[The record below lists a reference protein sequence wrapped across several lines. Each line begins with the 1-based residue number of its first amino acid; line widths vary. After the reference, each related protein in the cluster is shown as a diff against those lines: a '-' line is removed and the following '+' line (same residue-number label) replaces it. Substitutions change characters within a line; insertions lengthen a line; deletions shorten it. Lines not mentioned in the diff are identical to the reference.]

1 MLIVPSNGTFVKSEA
16 TSNDTVVWSF
26 GIFCFLILFVNSLVF
41 FTVYRDSLKG
51 FNNCAKYF
59 GMW

>member
-1 MLIVPSNGTFVKSEA
+1 MLILSFNGTFVKSEA
-16 TSNDTVVWSF
+16 TSNDTTVQSF

-41 FTVYRDSLKG
+41 FAVYQDSPKG

-59 GMW
+59 ARW